1 MKKLTLVMMAF
12 ALMACSS
19 SPKTTKGESTYKT
32 DDSTITVSVELTDG
46 KVSKVAIDETEKD
59 TTKKTLGDDYGMK
72 GKSGIGKEWYEQI
85 ASLEESLIGTDGK
98 IALDEKGYASDAD
111 VISGTTINLM
121 SIDAAV
127 QEAINNAK

>member
-19 SPKTTKGESTYKT
+19 SPKTTKGESTYDT
-32 DDSTITVSVELTDG
+32 EDSTITVSVELTDG
-46 KVSKVAIDETEKD
+46 KVAKVAIDETDGD
-59 TTKKTLGDDYGMK
+59 TTKKALGADYGMVK
-72 GKSGIGKEWYEQI
+72 ASGIGKEWYEQI

-98 IALDEKGYASDAD
+98 IALDEKGYATDAD

-121 SIDAAV
+121 GINAAV
-127 QEAINNAK
+127 QEAIKNAK